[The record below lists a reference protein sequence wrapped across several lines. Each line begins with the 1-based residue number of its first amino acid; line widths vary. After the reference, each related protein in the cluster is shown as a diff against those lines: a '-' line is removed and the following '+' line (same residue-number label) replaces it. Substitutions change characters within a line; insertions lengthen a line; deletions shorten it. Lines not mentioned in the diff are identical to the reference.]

1 VWLVVDGD
9 DARMKQSKKKHGEQG
24 VARGRVS
31 HSNLRKLLC
40 RYLCCMLYSDVRLR
54 LLLKTECLISYIR
67 SNQLTDRESAE
78 LNSELD
84 CMMWQEQAGVGA
96 LFCQSTPFNS

>member
-1 VWLVVDGD
+1 MWLVVDGD

-54 LLLKTECLISYIR
+54 LLLKTDGVPNFLHSI
-67 SNQLTDRESAE
+67 ESVDGQTSSSVR
-78 LNSELD
+78 LPPMQGSKND
-84 CMMWQEQAGVGA
+84 
-96 LFCQSTPFNS
+96 STR